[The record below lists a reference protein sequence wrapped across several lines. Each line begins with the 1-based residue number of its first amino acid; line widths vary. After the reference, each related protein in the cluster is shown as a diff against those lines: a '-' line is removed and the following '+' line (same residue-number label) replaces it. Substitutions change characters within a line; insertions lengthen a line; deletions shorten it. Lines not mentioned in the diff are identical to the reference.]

1 MDDNTLYRGGNE
13 STATNMI
20 SVANMKFNVTA
31 DTTVLRVDSDADKDE
46 DIGQAFTYGSTTM
59 TKAQK
64 KTDGTYTYN
73 VFFVLDEKA
82 QAQGEDDL
90 DIAVLV
96 IDSTGAFKGY
106 KVGDTNDDNDDDYID
121 NDIEGLTKSLNKD
134 GDKLTIAFTVP
145 EGTTALSV
153 DYEVKVDGII
163 NVSGTAKESGGDADI
178 TVVGTQAKFT
188 VDLDPTAESVDAV
201 SLTLKNLVYS
211 GFQGASASDI
221 NDALKQE
228 NASVTVTGNIA
239 ANAVINVPA
248 DAELDMTGATV
259 AEGAKVVIAEGAT
272 VTLPNGET
280 IDSSTME
287 ADCTLTLIATNGGVT
302 FYIPARGTLT
312 LKGNAKLGAK
322 DAVVL
327 EDGAKLVGSSNSV
340 TLTVATV
347 NSVSGGINNFY
358 QNDGT
363 TSEEKVQAKTYT
375 WTTDKWVANL

>member
-1 MDDNTLYRGGNE
+1 M
-13 STATNMI
+13 SK
-20 SVANMKFNVTA
+20 VAV
-31 DTTVLRVDSDADKDE
+31 V
-46 DIGQAFTYGSTTM
+46 YW
-59 TKAQK
+59 
-64 KTDGTYTYN
+64 
-73 VFFVLDEKA
+73 
-82 QAQGEDDL
+82 
-90 DIAVLV
+90 
-96 IDSTGAFKGY
+96 
-106 KVGDTNDDNDDDYID
+106 
-121 NDIEGLTKSLNKD
+121 
-134 GDKLTIAFTVP
+134 
-145 EGTTALSV
+145 
-153 DYEVKVDGII
+153 
-163 NVSGTAKESGGDADI
+163 SGT
-178 TVVGTQAKFT
+178 
-188 VDLDPTAESVDAV
+188 
-201 SLTLKNLVYS
+201 
-211 GFQGASASDI
+211 
-221 NDALKQE
+221 
-228 NASVTVTGNIA
+228 GNTETM
-239 ANAVINVPA
+239 ANA
-248 DAELDMTGATV
+248 V